1 LETIQTL
8 LAAYEASALGTAAR
22 GTVWLYPAANLLH
35 VLGAALLLGAIAV
48 FDVAVL
54 RASRAVG
61 AIARI
66 ALPIAITGLALQ
78 IATGLALFA
87 AEATTMAWNPAFLL
101 KLAALGLGVVNLAFF
116 HWRFDGAIAEGLV
129 PSGARTQAIISLA
142 MWTIAVLAGRG
153 IAYL

>member
-1 LETIQTL
+1 METIQTL
-8 LAAYEASALGTAAR
+8 LVAYEASALGVAAR
-22 GTVWLYPAANLLH
+22 GTVWLYPVANLLH

-61 AIARI
+61 AIGRA
-66 ALPIAITGLALQ
+66 AWPIAATGLALQ
-78 IATGLALFA
+78 IITGLMLFA
-87 AEATTMAWNPAFLL
+87 AEATTMAWNPAFLV
-101 KLAALGLGVVNLAFF
+101 KLAAIVLGLVNLAFF

-129 PSGARTQAIISLA
+129 LPGARAQATISLA
-142 MWTIAVLAGRG
+142 MWTLVVLAGRG